1 MIYCITGEL
10 IHLDAVTMTAVLEA
24 YGVGYKLTVTG
35 NTLTALNSP
44 NLKDKVRLYTYMAV
58 REDAVEL
65 YGFYTTD
72 ELDLFKLLITVSGVG
87 PKAAIAILSVMNPQA
102 LQNAIVSEDAK
113 AISKAQGVGAKT
125 AARIVL
131 ELHDKIAK
139 SFFTAPASEK
149 AGNASS
155 APAAVAAGGS
165 MSDARDA
172 LVVLGYSR
180 SEVMSALAGLDP
192 SLGTEELIRNALAK
206 LMKA

>member
-1 MIYCITGEL
+1 MIYCITGSL
-10 IHLDAVTMTAVLEA
+10 IHLDAVSMTAVIEA
-24 YGVGYKLTVTG
+24 QGVGYKMTVTG
-35 NTLTALNSP
+35 NTLAKLNSP
-44 NLKDKVRLYTYMAV
+44 TIGDKVRLYTYMAV

-65 YGFYTTD
+65 YGFFSTN

-87 PKAAIAILSVMNPQA
+87 PKAAVAILSVMNPEA

-139 SFFTAPASEK
+139 SFFAAAPAEK
-149 AGNASS
+149 AGG
-155 APAAVAAGGS
+155 VAASPAMGGN

-180 SEVMSALAGLDP
+180 SEVTSALAGLDA
-192 SLGTEELIRNALAK
+192 SLGTEELIRRALAK
-206 LMKA
+206 LMKS

>member
-10 IHLDAVTMTAVLEA
+10 IYLDAVSMTAVIEA
-24 YGVGYKLTVTG
+24 QGVGYKMTVTG

-44 NLKDKVRLYTYMAV
+44 STGDKVRLYTYMAV

-72 ELDLFKLLITVSGVG
+72 ELELFKLLITVSGVG
-87 PKAAIAILSVMNPQA
+87 PKAAVAILSVMNPEA
-102 LQNAIVSEDAK
+102 LRSAIVSEDAK

-139 SFFTAPASEK
+139 SFFATSAAEKSEITQSTK
-149 AGNASS
+149 DM
-155 APAAVAAGGS
+155 GS
-165 MSDARDA
+165 DMSDARDA
-172 LVVLGYSR
+172 LIVLGYSR
-180 SEVMSALAGLDP
+180 NEVMQALSGLDK
-192 SLGTEELIRNALAK
+192 SLGTEELIRRALSK
-206 LMKA
+206 LMKV

>member
-1 MIYCITGEL
+1 MIYCITGSL
-10 IHLDAVTMTAVLEA
+10 IHLDAVSMTAVIEA
-24 YGVGYKLTVTG
+24 QGVGYKMTVTG
-35 NTLTALNSP
+35 NTLTKLNSP
-44 NLKDKVRLYTYMAV
+44 TLGDKVRLYTYMAV

-65 YGFYTTD
+65 YGFFSTN

-87 PKAAIAILSVMNPQA
+87 PKAAVAILSVMNPEA

-139 SFFTAPASEK
+139 SFFAAAPAEK
-149 AGNASS
+149 AVGAAASPATGGN
-155 APAAVAAGGS
+155 

-180 SEVMSALAGLDP
+180 SEVTSALAGLDA
-192 SLGTEELIRNALAK
+192 SLGTEELIRRALAK
-206 LMKA
+206 LMKS

>member
-10 IHLDAVTMTAVLEA
+10 IHLDAVSMTAVIETH
-24 YGVGYKLTVTG
+24 GVGYKLTVTG
-35 NTLTALNSP
+35 NTLTKLNSP
-44 NLKDKVRLYTYMAV
+44 NLGDKVRLYTYMAV

-65 YGFYTTD
+65 YGFASTA

-87 PKAAIAILSVMNPQA
+87 PKAAIAILSVMSPEA
-102 LQNAIVSEDAK
+102 LQNAIVGEDAK

-139 SFFTAPASEK
+139 SFFAAAAPEKSGSVSAS
-149 AGNASS
+149 AAIGGN
-155 APAAVAAGGS
+155 

-180 SEVMSALAGLDP
+180 SEVTSALAGLDS
-192 SLGTEELIRNALAK
+192 SLGTEELIRCALAK
-206 LMKA
+206 LMK

>member
-10 IHLDAVTMTAVLEA
+10 IHLDAVSMTAVIEA
-24 YGVGYKLTVTG
+24 QGVGYKMTVTG

-44 NLKDKVRLYTYMAV
+44 STGDKVRLYTYMAV

-72 ELDLFKLLITVSGVG
+72 ELELFKLLITVSGVG
-87 PKAAIAILSVMNPQA
+87 PKAAVAILSVMNPET
-102 LQNAIVSEDAK
+102 LRSAIVSEDAK

-139 SFFTAPASEK
+139 SFFAT
-149 AGNASS
+149 SS
-155 APAAVAAGGS
+155 AEKNEITQGTKDMGGN

-172 LVVLGYSR
+172 LIVLGYSR
-180 SEVMSALAGLDP
+180 NEVMQALSGLDK
-192 SLGTEELIRNALAK
+192 SLGTEELIRRALSK
-206 LMKA
+206 LMKV